1 MTGRL
6 LQLPSPNLPPFH
18 TFRTVLLAVYPRG
31 VRNVHFTDEEIE
43 VGYANLTPT
52 EYAKLLNQAKKGL
65 ERPRM

>member
-31 VRNVHFTDEEIE
+31 FDNHHFTDSDIQTQYE
-43 VGYANLTPT
+43 NLTPT
-52 EYAKLLNQAKKGL
+52 EYAKLLNQAKRGL